1 MKTAKQIEVTM
12 LNGVFYEGGD
22 ATTRKKGSISNF
34 L

>member
-1 MKTAKQIEVTM
+1 MKTTKKIEITM
-12 LNGVFYEGGD
+12 SNGMFHKGGD

>member
-1 MKTAKQIEVTM
+1 MKTAKQMEITVLDSM
-12 LNGVFYEGGD
+12 DNKGGD